1 MTDSVSDLTARI
13 LEAAGSS
20 DDATGI
26 DWARVARANEAAADP
41 LLREAALR
49 SQDGDGRLGDGLLDW
64 ARSVVALPPLERA
77 QAVSAKLAVLTGLEG
92 DPRGIVDAALAE
104 AEAAAPHAMP
114 RLPDELTESDSAH
127 LFARQHRGRVWYTG
141 EWLVYE
147 EMTGRFVRDADAA
160 LRLVQQTVA
169 GMRTAARGK
178 DDRPLARFVT
188 HAASAAGLT
197 NILRLAQIEPEL
209 RTSLDTFD
217 SAPHLVNLR
226 NGVYDLRS
234 GKLLPHDPSYRMTHL
249 AGVMY
254 EPEAAC
260 PRWIGHLDTIF
271 AGDLQLLLFFQRW
284 AGRAL
289 SGISPSDNRRIL
301 MPYGSGANGK
311 TVTVETLAAV
321 LGDYAATTDFAT
333 WCASQDSGGASQR
346 QDLVELAGKRLVAAT
361 ESGYH
366 HRLDEALLK
375 QYTGGERVS
384 PRGMYARRPTV
395 FRPCF
400 SLLLSTNHLPKLE
413 GADQGFW
420 RRFLKIGFNVSIP
433 EPDQDPQL
441 LSKLADELPGI
452 FNWLADGYSRWSE
465 QGLDP
470 PTSVLMETA
479 EYRSDIDVI
488 GQFMEQELD
497 RAEGVDTPLERVFA
511 RYTIWCSAA
520 GIKRPLTANNLAIR
534 LREHGVE
541 FGKHPHTRRSVMRDH
556 VLRPRDHDDDHRT
569 WEPFE

>member
-114 RLPDELTESDSAH
+114 RLPDELTESGSAH
-127 LFARQHRGRVWYTG
+127 LFARQYRGRVWYTG

-160 LRLVQQTVA
+160 LRLVQLTVA
-169 GMRTAARGK
+169 GIRTAARGK

-226 NGVYDLRS
+226 NGVYDLR
-234 GKLLPHDPSYRMTHL
+234 
-249 AGVMY
+249 
-254 EPEAAC
+254 
-260 PRWIGHLDTIF
+260 
-271 AGDLQLLLFFQRW
+271 
-284 AGRAL
+284 
-289 SGISPSDNRRIL
+289 
-301 MPYGSGANGK
+301 
-311 TVTVETLAAV
+311 
-321 LGDYAATTDFAT
+321 
-333 WCASQDSGGASQR
+333 
-346 QDLVELAGKRLVAAT
+346 
-361 ESGYH
+361 
-366 HRLDEALLK
+366 
-375 QYTGGERVS
+375 
-384 PRGMYARRPTV
+384 
-395 FRPCF
+395 
-400 SLLLSTNHLPKLE
+400 
-413 GADQGFW
+413 
-420 RRFLKIGFNVSIP
+420 
-433 EPDQDPQL
+433 
-441 LSKLADELPGI
+441 
-452 FNWLADGYSRWSE
+452 
-465 QGLDP
+465 
-470 PTSVLMETA
+470 
-479 EYRSDIDVI
+479 
-488 GQFMEQELD
+488 
-497 RAEGVDTPLERVFA
+497 
-511 RYTIWCSAA
+511 
-520 GIKRPLTANNLAIR
+520 
-534 LREHGVE
+534 
-541 FGKHPHTRRSVMRDH
+541 
-556 VLRPRDHDDDHRT
+556 
-569 WEPFE
+569 